1 MSKNRN
7 PQQNNNAFE
16 NRANSNN
23 RDIDRA
29 FTIFGGYDASTV
41 IVLIESEQNKPFF
54 SKLLD
59 TTVCKFYPTKGFANL
74 LTILQHPQTNATP
87 NLKIGIIDADFRRI
101 TGEEIGLDNVF
112 MTDFHDTEIMQ
123 MSCPAVWENILLE
136 YADSAK
142 IDKAKQI
149 NPNLLEF
156 LMQLIRPLSILRL
169 LNEKQALG
177 LKFKSDN
184 GEQYKFIDYNKFI
197 SKDLVLNK
205 VDLLKTVEDK
215 SEKQRFF
222 TTNPDKKAAFEAD
235 LQENFDLKELS
246 NGHDIINV
254 LSIAF
259 EKAWGNRSSAN
270 KVSGQDLETVLS
282 AVYRCIDF
290 NTTHLRTQIHNW
302 QQEHNKT
309 VLKAC

>member
-29 FTIFGGYDASTV
+29 FTIFGGYDTSTV
-41 IVLIESEQNKPFF
+41 IVLIESEDNKPFF

-169 LNEKQALG
+169 LNEKQVLG

-184 GEQYKFIDYNKFI
+184 GEQYKFIDYNDFI
-197 SKDLVLNK
+197 GKDLVLNEG
-205 VDLLKTVEDK
+205 DLLKTVENK
-215 SEKQRFF
+215 SNKPRFF
-222 TTNPDKKAAFEAD
+222 TTNPDKKVAFEAD
-235 LQENFDLKELS
+235 LRENFDLKELS

-254 LSIAF
+254 LSIAL

-270 KVSGQDLETVLS
+270 KISGQDLESVLS
-282 AVYRCIDF
+282 AIYRCIDF
-290 NTTHLRTQIHNW
+290 TTTNLRAQIHNW
-302 QQEHNKT
+302 QQQHSKT
-309 VLKAC
+309 VLRAC

>member
-16 NRANSNN
+16 NRANSNS

-41 IVLIESEQNKPFF
+41 IVLIESEDNKPFF

-74 LTILQHPQTNATP
+74 LTILQHPQKNATL

-123 MSCPAVWENILLE
+123 MSCPTVWENILLQ

-142 IDKAKQI
+142 IDKVKQT
-149 NPNLLEF
+149 NPDLLEF
-156 LMQLIRPLSILRL
+156 LMSLIRPLSILRL
-169 LNEKQALG
+169 LNEKQKLG

-184 GEQYKFIDYNKFI
+184 GEQYKFIDYNDFI
-197 SKDLVLNK
+197 SKDLVLDK
-205 VDLLKTVEDK
+205 VKLLKAVEDK
-215 SEKQRFF
+215 STKPRFF
-222 TTNPDKKAAFEAD
+222 TNNPDKKAAFEAD
-235 LQENFDLKELS
+235 LQDNFDLKELS

-254 LSIAF
+254 LSIAL

-270 KVSGQDLETVLS
+270 KINGQDLEDKFSLS
-282 AVYRCIDF
+282 YRCEDF
-290 NTTHLRTQIHNW
+290 ATTALRDQIHTW
-302 QQEHNKT
+302 QQQHNKT